1 MKRQVLHTCRSF
13 HKSELKTKKR
23 EGKLV
28 QSWKRKVHLS
38 LLRDDD
44 DDIHDFVAAS

>member
-1 MKRQVLHTCRSF
+1 
-13 HKSELKTKKR
+13 LKTKKKKAPEKKER
-23 EGKLV
+23 KLV

-44 DDIHDFVAAS
+44 DDDYIHDFVAAS